1 LAYFFLAAFS
11 AALVT
16 REVKN
21 NEKWKWDRAGHCV
34 GTFATLALGLLH
46 RLDNADGNSLSH
58 VTDGE
63 TTKGRIFIVALNA
76 HGLRRSELD
85 DGGITGLDE
94 LGVRLHYLT
103 RSAIDLLNQLAE
115 LAGNVCSVAIKHWC
129 VTGTDLTRVVEY
141 DDLCI
146 ERRGFLGGV
155 VLGVGA
161 HVPTSDILDGNVPV
175 HDNNN

>member
-1 LAYFFLAAFS
+1 
-11 AALVT
+11 VT
-16 REVKN
+16 VPKN
-21 NEKWKWDRAGHCV
+21 ATRPRGRIQHIGLLLLGGLLCGLGD
-34 GTFATLALGLLH
+34 FATLALGLLH

-115 LAGNVCSVAIKHWC
+115 LAGNVCSVAIKNWC
-129 VTGTDLTRVVEY
+129 ITSVDLSWVIE
-141 DDLCI
+141 DDN
-146 ERRGFLGGV
+146 LGSEGISFSWWIDFRISTNESSLKIFNGD
-155 VLGVGA
+155 VLNVK
-161 HVPTSDILDGNVPV
+161 SDVISR
-175 HDNNN
+175 